1 MILALSIIEVSE
13 EQRVRVPSAKRTEY
27 ESQPSNAADF
37 LPHRTRTRTQRS
49 GTRTRRLLSA
59 VPALSLLSLLPSIAM
74 SGRHPASCRWSPDW
88 MLPNLPPSSHAPR
101 WVNNEETT
109 PSKSKVPRPK
119 STNAAVHNQALH
131 FEPNGPRLVARP
143 VRAT

>member
-37 LPHRTRTRTQRS
+37 LPNRTRTQRS

-74 SGRHPASCRWSPDW
+74 SGRHPASCRWSQD
-88 MLPNLPPSSHAPR
+88 
-101 WVNNEETT
+101 
-109 PSKSKVPRPK
+109 
-119 STNAAVHNQALH
+119 
-131 FEPNGPRLVARP
+131 
-143 VRAT
+143 